1 MKMENIPAD
10 IKSKSLKE
18 AREEIDNIISKLEK
32 NQNNLEEFKK
42 NYERLM
48 KLNNYVNVL
57 YQRKMKDSWY
67 EGNTGIPPLDDAIN
81 GAKKYGFTHHINR
94 LMIISNLMNLF
105 SIIFAISYKVLPKYK
120 FGKVLC

>member
-1 MKMENIPAD
+1 MKFENIPAD

-48 KLNNYVNVL
+48 KLNKYVNVL
-57 YQRKMKDSWY
+57 YQIKMKDFTK
-67 EGNTGIPPLDDAIN
+67 NN
-81 GAKKYGFTHHINR
+81 KKKN
-94 LMIISNLMNLF
+94 
-105 SIIFAISYKVLPKYK
+105 
-120 FGKVLC
+120 